1 MACNLKERTLCPS
14 LPLLCTEAIEL
25 SFHGHTLI
33 IRLAVEQ
40 EQNELNLMSS
50 WVFEKCST
58 SNRKYHR
65 TVSTN
70 LFQYLMNEYTIQ
82 AVLKMLNSPEVERI
96 RSTYLETQYKVLLHL
111 TLQLSLSGPI

>member
-1 MACNLKERTLCPS
+1 MACNLKGRTLCLS

-25 SFHGHTLI
+25 TFHGCTLI

-50 WVFEKCST
+50 RVFEKCST
-58 SNRKYHR
+58 SNSKYHG

-70 LFQYLMNEYTIQ
+70 LCQYLMNEHTTQ
-82 AVLKMLNSPEVERI
+82 SLLNMLNSPEVERLQ
-96 RSTYLETQYKVLLHL
+96 STYLETQYKVLLHL